1 MGSRSVGERDGRRV
15 EQLEGRIFRVPR
27 GKVGPDAV
35 REHALLEVLE
45 GLARSPDALADARH
59 GAGRQDQPADMIEMC
74 MCDEKSTM
82 KGDQY

>member
-1 MGSRSVGERDGRRV
+1 MGSRSVGQRDERRV
-15 EQLEGRIFRVPR
+15 EQLEGRIFCVPR

-45 GLARSPDALADARH
+45 GLARSPDTLADARH
-59 GAGRQDQPADMIEMC
+59 GAGGQNQPANMVEMC

-82 KGDQY
+82 EGDQY